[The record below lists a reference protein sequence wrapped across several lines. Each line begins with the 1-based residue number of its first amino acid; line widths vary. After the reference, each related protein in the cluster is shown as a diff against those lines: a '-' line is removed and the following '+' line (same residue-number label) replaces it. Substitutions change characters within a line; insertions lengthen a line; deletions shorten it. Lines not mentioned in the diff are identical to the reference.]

1 MGTNRLFLSTPT
13 RSTSTRIFRA
23 CVRGRLAP
31 IAIDAGTTWP
41 LVTHAFASVA
51 YGRCTSGSASGS
63 VCRRG
68 RDSLHAFFRQSSALS
83 GALWRRARC
92 PVLSLATASG
102 SLRTVSAQSSPHASW
117 NAWEWIRHARSLT
130 TGHHEQLEPCWPR
143 GGSACSRLT
152 FDGGR
157 SRPLSRPSSWAIPS
171 ACKRACLQRVCVG
184 RLRSDSCCCSPARKR
199 LASAY

>member
-1 MGTNRLFLSTPT
+1 MFLSTPT

-23 CVRGRLAP
+23 CVRGGLAS
-31 IAIDAGTTWP
+31 IVVDAGTAWP

-51 YGRCTSGSASGS
+51 YGRCTSGSASRS

-102 SLRTVSAQSSPHASW
+102 SLRTMSAQGSSPHALW
-117 NAWEWIRHARSLT
+117 NAWEWIRHAWSLT
-130 TGHHEQLEPCWPR
+130 TGHHWSNWSHVGR
-143 GGSACSRLT
+143 AGAARARDWRLT
-152 FDGGR
+152 
-157 SRPLSRPSSWAIPS
+157 A
-171 ACKRACLQRVCVG
+171 RAAA
-184 RLRSDSCCCSPARKR
+184 P
-199 LASAY
+199 